1 MLDGLACG
9 LRLRRTTDPSSEL
22 QHVTALG
29 PAADPSAS
37 VPNGDI
43 AFSRRARPIRH
54 RRQLEPASDG
64 ESRPALRLREWLRLT
79 CSRHIGDVEEG
90 RDISGTT
97 FGASGRRT
105 VYSGGT
111 S

>member
-22 QHVTALG
+22 QHVTALA
-29 PAADPSAS
+29 PAADRSAS

-64 ESRPALRLREWLRLT
+64 ESRPALRLREWLRLYVLAPYRRRRGGP
-79 CSRHIGDVEEG
+79 RHFRYHV
-90 RDISGTT
+90 RCAWQT
-97 FGASGRRT
+97 
-105 VYSGGT
+105 
-111 S
+111 